1 MRFRNTFLAAAV
13 LAALASWI
21 YFYEYRGEEGRQK
34 VEAAKKKLLD
44 FDPNVVAGLELVRP
58 DGAIRVAKDGETWR
72 LTSPVEARADGEE
85 VQGLLS
91 TLSWLETDRKLEASP
106 DDLGAYKLAPPALK
120 IVVKRGSGGLDLT
133 LLVGDKAAV
142 GSAYYARRGES
153 GDVVTTSTSI
163 DRLLQA
169 TADKLRYK
177 KVVGVDSW
185 KISRF
190 TISRGGA
197 AVAFAKAGEEWR
209 IESPIAFPADRAKVS
224 NLLFD
229 ASAIAAEGFEAAG
242 TTPEGAGLAHPET
255 TLSLT
260 DRDGKTIEIA
270 FSAKDPNGIVRAKRA
285 DLPEIFKVKGETV
298 DKLSVVVADYR
309 DVRIAPLDRYQLT
322 EIRAATGGS
331 PTALVKDGE
340 SVWHAGGISGPA
352 ASSKAVDDFLTAL
365 EAARAASFID
375 APAASGRDIGPP
387 ALTLKLKA
395 KDVAAPVELKI
406 GSLASAKVLVSSS
419 AAPAIYE
426 LDRSLAD
433 NLVKSAS
440 ALGARPADAAS
451 AADAKPASGRAETPK
466 PGGSR

>member
-34 VEAAKKKLLD
+34 EEAAKKKLLE
-44 FDPNVVAGLELVRP
+44 FDPNGVAGLELVRQ
-58 DGAIRVAKDGETWR
+58 DGAIRIAKEAGGWR
-72 LTSPVEARADGEE
+72 LTSPVLARADEEE

-91 TLSWLETDRKLEASP
+91 TLSWLETDRTLKASA

-120 IVVKRGSGGLDLT
+120 IVVKRVDGRPDVT

-169 TADKLRYK
+169 TPDKLRYK
-177 KVVGVDSW
+177 KVVGIDSW
-185 KISRF
+185 KIARF
-190 TISRGGA
+190 KISRGGA
-197 AVAFAKAGEEWR
+197 TVAFAKTGEEWR
-209 IESPIAFPADRAKVS
+209 LESPIAFPADRAKVS

-229 ASAIAAEGFEAAG
+229 ASAIAAEGFEPEG
-242 TTPEGAGLAHPET
+242 TTAEAAGLAHPGT

-260 DRDGKTIEIA
+260 DRDGKAIEVA
-270 FSAKDPNGIVRAKRA
+270 FSAKDPNGLVRAKRA
-285 DLPEIFKVKGETV
+285 DLPEVFRVKGETV

-309 DVRIAPLDRYQLT
+309 DVRIAPVDRYQLT
-322 EIRAATGGS
+322 EIRATTPEGQ
-331 PTALVKDGE
+331 TALVKDGE
-340 SVWHAGGISGPA
+340 AVWHSGGAAGPA
-352 ASSKAVDDFLTAL
+352 VPSKAVDDFLTAL
-365 EAARAASFID
+365 DAARAGGFID
-375 APAASGRDIGPP
+375 PPDASGRTVGTP

-395 KDVAAPVELKI
+395 KDVAAPVELTVGAIAPGKVLVASSATAAI
-406 GSLASAKVLVSSS
+406 YQLDGSLAG
-419 AAPAIYE
+419 
-426 LDRSLAD
+426 
-433 NLVKSAS
+433 NLVGSVS
-440 ALGARPADAAS
+440 ALRAPPPEAAS
-451 AADAKPASGRAETPK
+451 AAGAKPAAPAAAPK